1 MLREFFAK
9 FLAMAKARGGVPT
22 SQVRIEN
29 VPMRSATEPYN
40 FGFSCTVV
48 YQPTYLGAQSHAALS
63 EVARNGIL
71 QQVAPVAAAA
81 RLTETTVVQAQL
93 ATQLGLPD
101 QDPTGR
107 LRVWA
112 VDVVLTAAEADV
124 QAVHQRYELQ
134 RKMQVWQYEKEIER
148 RERDFTAEM
157 LADPNRAV
165 AWWLSRNPQQVA
177 QAVGMIEPIA
187 RLSAAIHGRPAP
199 DAVELSTEDQLLAA
213 TEQLFAPLDEWN
225 RALLGDQL
233 AKTLAAFGQ
242 VDLAARLRER
252 LDAPRLVT

>member
-9 FLAMAKARGGVPT
+9 FLAMADSPGVGST

-29 VPMRSATEPYN
+29 VPVRSATEPFN

-48 YQPTYLGAQSHAALS
+48 YQQTRLGAQSHAALP

-71 QQVAPVAAAA
+71 QQVAPVALTA
-81 RLTETTVVQAQL
+81 RLTETAVVQAQL

-101 QDPTGR
+101 LDPTGR
-107 LRVWA
+107 LQVWA
-112 VDVVLTAAEADV
+112 TDVVLTAADADV
-124 QAVHQRYELQ
+124 QAVHQRHELH

-157 LADPNRAV
+157 LTDPNRAV
-165 AWWLSRNPQQVA
+165 AWWLSRNPQHVA
-177 QAVGMIEPIA
+177 QAVDMVEPLT
-187 RLSAAIHGRPAP
+187 RLSDTVHSRARTAVAPA
-199 DAVELSTEDQLLAA
+199 DQFLAA
-213 TEQLFAPLDEWN
+213 ADQLFAPLDEWS

-233 AKTLAAFGQ
+233 AKTLATFGQ
-242 VDLAARLRER
+242 TELADQIRQRW
-252 LDAPRLVT
+252 DAPGLVT

>member
-9 FLAMAKARGGVPT
+9 FLAMADSQDVAPT

-29 VPMRSATEPYN
+29 VPVRSATEPYN
-40 FGFSCTVV
+40 FGFSCTVG
-48 YQPTYLGAQSHAALS
+48 YHQTQLGTQSHAALP

-71 QQVAPVAAAA
+71 QRVAPVAAAA
-81 RLTETTVVQAQL
+81 RLTETMVVQAQL
-93 ATQLGLPD
+93 ATQLGLPSH
-101 QDPTGR
+101 DPSGR

-112 VDVVLTAAEADV
+112 TDVVLTAAEADV
-124 QAVHQRYELQ
+124 QAVHQRHELQ

-157 LADPNRAV
+157 LIDPKHAV

-187 RLSAAIHGRPAP
+187 LLSAAIHGRPTP
-199 DAVELSTEDQLLAA
+199 DTVELSAEDQLLAA
-213 TEQLFAPLDEWN
+213 AEQLFAPLDEFS

-233 AKTLAAFGQ
+233 AKLLATFGQ
-242 VDLAARLRER
+242 ADLAALVRQR
-252 LDAPRLVT
+252 LDTPGAVV